1 MIMENGN
8 DEHSAAPPCSADL
21 PEEFAQLVGRCE
33 INESTFTNDEMS
45 VALKFGQMLFRRL
58 TRMAEHYERMSGH
71 FMPED
76 IRGPMMAQAA
86 KDMRAVV
93 SDCVKDL

>member
-1 MIMENGN
+1 MRTDVDRN
-8 DEHSAAPPCSADL
+8 SAAPPCSADL

-33 INESTFTNDEMS
+33 INEITFTNDEMS
-45 VALKFGQMLFRRL
+45 LALKFGQMLFRRL
-58 TRMAEHYERMSGH
+58 TRLAEHYERMSGH

-76 IRGPMMAQAA
+76 IRGPMMAHAA

-93 SDCVKDL
+93 SDCVQDL

>member
-1 MIMENGN
+1 MKTDVDRN
-8 DEHSAAPPCSADL
+8 SAAPPCSADL
-21 PEEFAQLVGRCE
+21 PLEFSELVGRCE
-33 INESTFTNDEMS
+33 VNEIAFTNDEMS

-58 TRMAEHYERMSGH
+58 TRLAEHYERMSGH

-93 SDCVKDL
+93 GDCVKDL

>member
-1 MIMENGN
+1 MGKDVDRN
-8 DEHSAAPPCSADL
+8 SAAPPCSADL

-33 INESTFTNDEMS
+33 ISETAFTNDEMS
-45 VALKFGQMLFRRL
+45 VALKLGQMLFRRL
-58 TRMAEHYERMSGH
+58 TRLAEHYERMSGH

-76 IRGPMMAQAA
+76 IRGPMMAEAA

-93 SDCVKDL
+93 SDCVKYL